1 MPDIDVKPRSRVVTD
16 GIEATTSRGML
27 RAVGMGDEDWE
38 KPQIGIASSWNE
50 ITPCNLSL
58 DRLAQG
64 AKEGVHSGGG
74 YPLQFGTIS
83 VSDGISM
90 GHEGMHFSL
99 VSREV
104 IADSVE
110 TVVNA
115 ERLDGTVLLAG
126 CDKSLPGMLMAA
138 ARLDLASV
146 FLYAGSVMP
155 GYVKQAD
162 GTMKEVTI
170 IDSFEGVG
178 ACKAG
183 TMSEEELKK
192 IECAIVPGEGAC
204 GGMYTANTM
213 ASVAEALGMSLP
225 GSAAPPSADRR
236 RDYYAHRSGEAVVN
250 MLRHGITARQILTKE
265 AFENA
270 IAVAMA
276 LGGSTNV
283 VLHLLAIAHEA
294 EVELSLD
301 DFNRIGSKVPHL
313 ADMKPFGKY
322 VMVDVDRNGGIPVIM
337 KALLDAGLLHGDV
350 MTVTGKTLAENLAE
364 IDPPALDGEVF
375 RTLDNPIHATGGLTI
390 LQGSFAPEGAVV
402 KTAGFDAEVFEGPA
416 RVFDRE
422 RAAMDALTEGQIQK
436 GDVVVIRYEGPKGGP
451 GMREMLAITAAIKGA
466 GLGKDVLLLTDGR
479 FSGGTT
485 GLCIGHIAP
494 EAVDAGPV
502 AFVRDGDRIR
512 VDIAARSLDL
522 LVDDAELEAREQAG
536 PRCPRATP
544 AESSRSSRSSSSP
557 PPRARSRASVDTRT
571 IATSPGKEHLMP
583 TEATP
588 LSAAAGARRTPEILT
603 GSGAVLRTLEHLG
616 ITDVFGLPGGAIIP
630 FYDELMAST
639 TIRHVLVRHE
649 QGAGHAAEGYASAS
663 GKVGVAIATSGPGA
677 TNLVT
682 AIADAY
688 MDSVPFIAITGQVFS
703 TLMGTDAFQ
712 EADIVGITMP
722 ITKHSFLVTDPADV
736 PATLAAAHL
745 IATTGRPGPVLV
757 DITKDAQQKSAP
769 YVWPPKIDL
778 PGYRPV
784 TKAHG
789 KQIAA
794 AAQLLAEAE
803 RPVLYVGGGV
813 VRSGATAE
821 LLRFAEATGAPVVT
835 TLMARGAF
843 PDSHPQ
849 HLGMPGM
856 HGTVPAVLGL
866 QDSDLIIALGAR
878 FDDRVTGKA
887 DEFAPNA
894 KVVHVD
900 IDPAEISKIRFA
912 DVPIVGDAREVLVDL
927 LDAWNGV
934 PADERASTADWWT
947 KLDQLR
953 TDFPLGYAEPTDG
966 LLAPQAII
974 RRIGELSGPR
984 PCTPPVSVSTR
995 CGRRSS
1001 SSTSG
1006 RTPG

>member
-27 RAVGMGDEDWE
+27 RAVGMGDEDWS

-250 MLRHGITARQILTKE
+250 MLEHGITARQILTKE

-283 VLHLLAIAHEA
+283 ILHLLAIAYEA

-337 KALLDAGLLHGDV
+337 KALLDAGLLHGDC
-350 MTVTGKTLAENLAE
+350 MTVTGKTVAENLAE

-375 RTLDNPIHATGGLTI
+375 RTLDNPIHETGGLTV

-402 KTAGFDAEVFEGPA
+402 KTAGFDASVFEGPA

-422 RAAMDALTEGQIQK
+422 RAAMDALTEGGIHK

-522 LVDDAELEAREQAG
+522 LVDPAELEARRDGWA
-536 PRCPRATP
+536 PL
-544 AESSRSSRSSSSP
+544 
-557 PPRARSRASVDTRT
+557 PPRYTRGVL
-571 IATSPGKEHLMP
+571 AKYAKLVK
-583 TEATP
+583 
-588 LSAAAGARRTPEILT
+588 SAAQ
-603 GSGAVLRTLEHLG
+603 GAV
-616 ITDVFGLPGGAIIP
+616 
-630 FYDELMAST
+630 
-639 TIRHVLVRHE
+639 
-649 QGAGHAAEGYASAS
+649 
-663 GKVGVAIATSGPGA
+663 
-677 TNLVT
+677 
-682 AIADAY
+682 
-688 MDSVPFIAITGQVFS
+688 TG
-703 TLMGTDAFQ
+703 
-712 EADIVGITMP
+712 
-722 ITKHSFLVTDPADV
+722 
-736 PATLAAAHL
+736 
-745 IATTGRPGPVLV
+745 
-757 DITKDAQQKSAP
+757 
-769 YVWPPKIDL
+769 
-778 PGYRPV
+778 
-784 TKAHG
+784 
-789 KQIAA
+789 
-794 AAQLLAEAE
+794 
-803 RPVLYVGGGV
+803 
-813 VRSGATAE
+813 
-821 LLRFAEATGAPVVT
+821 
-835 TLMARGAF
+835 
-843 PDSHPQ
+843 
-849 HLGMPGM
+849 
-856 HGTVPAVLGL
+856 
-866 QDSDLIIALGAR
+866 
-878 FDDRVTGKA
+878 
-887 DEFAPNA
+887 
-894 KVVHVD
+894 
-900 IDPAEISKIRFA
+900 
-912 DVPIVGDAREVLVDL
+912 
-927 LDAWNGV
+927 
-934 PADERASTADWWT
+934 
-947 KLDQLR
+947 
-953 TDFPLGYAEPTDG
+953 
-966 LLAPQAII
+966 
-974 RRIGELSGPR
+974 
-984 PCTPPVSVSTR
+984 
-995 CGRRSS
+995 
-1001 SSTSG
+1001 
-1006 RTPG
+1006 

>member
-64 AKEGVHSGGG
+64 AKEGVHGGGG

-138 ARLDLASV
+138 ARLDLAAV

-162 GTMKEVTI
+162 GSMKEVTI

-183 TMSEEELKK
+183 TMSEAELKK

-213 ASVAEALGMSLP
+213 ASLAEALGMSLP

-250 MLRHGITARQILTKE
+250 MLRLGLTARDVLTRE

-270 IAVAMA
+270 ITVLMA
-276 LGGSTNV
+276 LGGSTNA

-294 EVELSLD
+294 EVELTLD

-313 ADMKPFGKY
+313 ADMKPFGRF
-322 VMVDVDRNGGIPVIM
+322 VMKDIDQQGGIPVVM
-337 KALLDAGLLHGDV
+337 KALLDAGLLHGEC
-350 MTVTGKTLAENLAE
+350 MTVTGKTVAENLAE
-364 IDPPALDGEVF
+364 IDPPELDGEVF
-375 RTLDNPIHATGGLTI
+375 RKIDNPIHATGGLTI

-402 KTAGFDAEVFEGPA
+402 KTAGFDADVFEGPA

-422 RAAMDALTEGQIQK
+422 RAAMDALTEGRIQK
-436 GDVVVIRYEGPKGGP
+436 GDVIVIRYEGPKGGP

-512 VDIAARSLDL
+512 VDIPARSLDL
-522 LVDDAELEAREQAG
+522 LVDPAELEARRDGWA
-536 PRCPRATP
+536 PL
-544 AESSRSSRSSSSP
+544 
-557 PPRARSRASVDTRT
+557 PPRYTRGVL
-571 IATSPGKEHLMP
+571 AKYAKLVQ
-583 TEATP
+583 
-588 LSAAAGARRTPEILT
+588 SA
-603 GSGAVLRTLEHLG
+603 
-616 ITDVFGLPGGAIIP
+616 
-630 FYDELMAST
+630 
-639 TIRHVLVRHE
+639 
-649 QGAGHAAEGYASAS
+649 
-663 GKVGVAIATSGPGA
+663 
-677 TNLVT
+677 
-682 AIADAY
+682 
-688 MDSVPFIAITGQVFS
+688 
-703 TLMGTDAFQ
+703 
-712 EADIVGITMP
+712 
-722 ITKHSFLVTDPADV
+722 
-736 PATLAAAHL
+736 
-745 IATTGRPGPVLV
+745 
-757 DITKDAQQKSAP
+757 
-769 YVWPPKIDL
+769 
-778 PGYRPV
+778 
-784 TKAHG
+784 
-789 KQIAA
+789 
-794 AAQLLAEAE
+794 
-803 RPVLYVGGGV
+803 
-813 VRSGATAE
+813 
-821 LLRFAEATGAPVVT
+821 
-835 TLMARGAF
+835 
-843 PDSHPQ
+843 
-849 HLGMPGM
+849 
-856 HGTVPAVLGL
+856 
-866 QDSDLIIALGAR
+866 ALGA
-878 FDDRVTGKA
+878 VTG
-887 DEFAPNA
+887 
-894 KVVHVD
+894 
-900 IDPAEISKIRFA
+900 
-912 DVPIVGDAREVLVDL
+912 
-927 LDAWNGV
+927 
-934 PADERASTADWWT
+934 
-947 KLDQLR
+947 
-953 TDFPLGYAEPTDG
+953 
-966 LLAPQAII
+966 
-974 RRIGELSGPR
+974 
-984 PCTPPVSVSTR
+984 
-995 CGRRSS
+995 
-1001 SSTSG
+1001 
-1006 RTPG
+1006 